1 MNRERFCPPYSDEAI
16 VAWLDA
22 EMDAEEAQAFE
33 QQLKRDNPLAARTAE
48 LMKSNQPFAEAF
60 EPLLEAAPVE
70 RMHANLNRL
79 LAQSPAVPPAA
90 RAQVS
95 RRALI
100 AASLSFL
107 VIGSGFGYFVRPD
120 NRSRRESEKI
130 RDLESQY
137 MSLYSPQTLVDVDN
151 TAPMIERSLYR
162 TAQTM
167 GLHLN
172 AQQLVLEDAE
182 LKSVRLLRYD
192 DTGIVQIAWEHR
204 VYGPMALCVSRE
216 NHETATPVQGEQR
229 HGMNLAWWHAGGY
242 QYVLIGRSPAQDL
255 QHSAGRLR
263 QGMMPA

>member
-1 MNRERFCPPYSDEAI
+1 MNRERFRPPYSDEAI

-22 EMDAEEAQAFE
+22 EMDEEELQIFE
-33 QQLKRDNPLAARTAE
+33 QQLKRDQPLAARTAE

-60 EPLLEAAPVE
+60 EPLLEAAPSE
-70 RMHANLNRL
+70 CLHANLNRL
-79 LAQSPAVPPAA
+79 LAQTPVTPPAA

-107 VIGSGFGYFVRPD
+107 VMGSGFGYFVRPD

-137 MSLYSPQTLVDVDN
+137 MSLYSPETLVDVDSS
-151 TAPMIERSLYR
+151 APVIDRSLTR

-167 GLHLN
+167 GLRLN
-172 AQQLVLEDAE
+172 AQQLTLQDAE

-192 DTGIVQIAWEHR
+192 EASIVQITWEHSA
-204 VYGPMALCVSRE
+204 YGPMALCVSRE
-216 NHETATPVQGEQR
+216 NHDGVIPVQGEQR

-242 QYVLIGRSPAQDL
+242 QYVLIGRSPAPWL
-255 QHSAGRLR
+255 QQRAGLLRL
-263 QGMMPA
+263 GLMAV

>member
-1 MNRERFCPPYSDEAI
+1 MNRERFRPPYSDEAI

-22 EMDAEEAQAFE
+22 EMDEEELQIFE
-33 QQLKRDNPLAARTAE
+33 QQLKRDQPLAARTAE

-60 EPLLEAAPVE
+60 EPLLEAAPSE
-70 RMHANLNRL
+70 RLHANLNRL
-79 LAQSPAVPPAA
+79 LAQTPATPPVA

-137 MSLYSPQTLVDVDN
+137 MSLYSPETLVDVDSS
-151 TAPMIERSLYR
+151 APVIDRSLAR
-162 TAQTM
+162 TAQTL
-167 GLHLN
+167 GLRLN
-172 AQQLVLEDAE
+172 VQQLTLKDAE

-192 DTGIVQIAWEHR
+192 DTSIVQIAWEHSA
-204 VYGPMALCVSRE
+204 YGPMALCVSRE
-216 NHETATPVQGEQR
+216 NHDGATPVQGEQR

-242 QYVLIGRSPAQDL
+242 QYVLIGRSPAPLL
-255 QHSAGRLR
+255 QQSAGLLR
-263 QGMMPA
+263 QGLMAV